1 VEPNRSKGR
10 GQVVAIGALSAAL
23 AVLGV
28 GCRDDGNDLVD
39 GDDRADTIEA
49 SDASDAS
56 DASNGSE
63 VPDASQASSIGD
75 EPAGT
80 AATDVTAAGTATS
93 APSDRPTDTS
103 QPAQSAGTRPADAED
118 TPGSGTA
125 PDATQPPASDPPPT
139 TTQPAT
145 EPPPPT
151 QPIDAGTLAFCDAV
165 VAAEATFTRGPL
177 VDFATA
183 TPEEIDAAVAE
194 HEATLDSLL
203 GATAAASPAG
213 IAPDVATVVDFV
225 RSSLASGE
233 DVASDPDYRAADER
247 VDVFVADS
255 CGYRT
260 VEVSAVEYSFD
271 TIPTSLPAGR
281 TTFVFTNN
289 GAEIHEMVV
298 FRINDGVT
306 ETVDELLAL
315 PEDEAFEKVTFTG
328 ATFGVQRE
336 TDTETFELTPGR
348 YVALC
353 FVPIGT
359 TEVEPDD
366 ADVAEPGPP
375 HFTEGMQAE
384 FTVS

>member
-1 VEPNRSKGR
+1 
-10 GQVVAIGALSAAL
+10 
-23 AVLGV
+23 
-28 GCRDDGNDLVD
+28 
-39 GDDRADTIEA
+39 
-49 SDASDAS
+49 
-56 DASNGSE
+56 
-63 VPDASQASSIGD
+63 
-75 EPAGT
+75 
-80 AATDVTAAGTATS
+80 
-93 APSDRPTDTS
+93 
-103 QPAQSAGTRPADAED
+103 
-118 TPGSGTA
+118 
-125 PDATQPPASDPPPT
+125 
-139 TTQPAT
+139 
-145 EPPPPT
+145 
-151 QPIDAGTLAFCDAV
+151 
-165 VAAEATFTRGPL
+165 VAAETTFTRGPV

-203 GATAAASPAG
+203 GATAAASPSG

-260 VEVSAVEYSFD
+260 VEVSAVDYSFD
-271 TIPTSLPAGR
+271 TIPTSLPTGR

-359 TEVEPDD
+359 TAVEPDD
-366 ADVAEPGPP
+366 GDVAEPGPP